1 LRYNS
6 MDIVCISIGN
16 ELLNGEIADTNK
28 QWLGRAL
35 QQAGYNLVEAIT
47 VGDDS
52 ARIRA
57 TIEYCIDAG
66 YAIIATGGLGPTGDD
81 ITARAVAQAFRLRLV
96 LSDEALG
103 MVRTFFRR
111 SGKAC
116 PPGNEKQALLPQKA
130 QPLENICGTA
140 PGFYLRHN
148 DRPAFFL
155 PGVPQEMQAMFSR
168 HVLPLLQTSVPP
180 QAQPQRATLYTF
192 GIPEAELDRRL
203 RALNFKHDTRL
214 SYRLDGPQV
223 VVKVETPCASE
234 DALAASV
241 STIRDELGSALTAEG
256 EISLPQTTATILR
269 EAELRLA
276 LAESCTGGLIAKL
289 LTDQAGSSAFLERS
303 AVTYANSAKHD
314 MLGVPV
320 QVLMQHGAVS
330 RECAAAMVK
339 GVKQRSNADIALAV
353 TGIAGPD
360 GGSAD
365 KPVGTVFMAL
375 ADSRGTEVKHFT
387 FSGDRALIRE
397 RTAYTA
403 LDWIRRVASAQKGQE
418 KS

>member
-1 LRYNS
+1 

-16 ELLNGEIADTNK
+16 ELLNGEITDTNK
-28 QWLGRAL
+28 QWIGRTL
-35 QQAGYNLVEAIT
+35 QQAGYTLTEAIT

-96 LSDEALG
+96 LNDEALD
-103 MVRTFFRR
+103 MVRGSFRC
-111 SGKAC
+111 SGKPC
-116 PPGNEKQALLPQKA
+116 PPGNEKQALLPQKS
-130 QPLENICGTA
+130 QPLENTCGTA

-148 DRPAFFL
+148 TCPAFFL

-168 HVLPLLQTSVPP
+168 QVLPLLQSSVPVHEVP
-180 QAQPQRATLYTF
+180 KSSTLYTF
-192 GIPEAELDRRL
+192 GIPEAELEQRL
-203 RALNFKHDTRL
+203 QQLNFRHDTQLR
-214 SYRLDGPQV
+214 YRLDGPQV
-223 VVKVETPCASE
+223 VVKVEAKRGGE
-234 DALAASV
+234 DALAAS
-241 STIRDELGSALTAEG
+241 
-256 EISLPQTTATILR
+256 TATIRSELGDSVTAVGDIALPETTANVLR
-269 EAELRLA
+269 ESEIRLA

-320 QVLMQHGAVS
+320 QILMQHGAVS
-330 RECAAAMVK
+330 RECAAAMAE
-339 GVKQRSNADIALAV
+339 GVRQRSNADIAVAV

-360 GGSAD
+360 GGSAE

-375 ADSRGTEVKHFT
+375 ATALGTKVQHFT
-387 FSGDRALIRE
+387 FNGDRSSVRE

-403 LDWIRRVASAQKGQE
+403 LDWIRREALAQRNKALG
-418 KS
+418 

>member
-1 LRYNS
+1 

-16 ELLNGEIADTNK
+16 ELLNGDIADTNK

-35 QQAGYNLVEAIT
+35 QQSGYTLAESIT

-57 TIEYCIDAG
+57 TIEYYIDAG
-66 YAIIATGGLGPTGDD
+66 YAIIASGGLGPTGDD

-96 LSDEALG
+96 LNDDALA
-103 MVRTFFRR
+103 MVRNFFRR
-111 SGKAC
+111 SGKPC

-148 DRPAFFL
+148 ACPAFFL

-168 HVLPLLQTSVPP
+168 QVLPLLQASVPP
-180 QAQPQRATLYTF
+180 QELPLSATLYTF
-192 GIPEAELDRRL
+192 GIPEAELERRL
-203 RALNFKHDTRL
+203 QGLNFKHDTQLR
-214 SYRLDGPQV
+214 YRLNGPQV
-223 VVKVETPCASE
+223 VVKVETLQGNE
-234 DALAASV
+234 DTLAASV
-241 STIRDELGSALTAEG
+241 EIIRAELGAALTAVG
-256 EISLPQTTATILR
+256 DSALPESTATVLC
-269 EAELRLA
+269 ETELRLA

-320 QVLMQHGAVS
+320 QLLMQHGAVS
-330 RECAAAMVK
+330 RECAVAMVE
-339 GVKQRSNADIALAV
+339 GVRQRSNADIALAV

-360 GGSAD
+360 GGSAE
-365 KPVGTVFMAL
+365 KPVGTVFIAL
-375 ADSRGTEVKHFT
+375 TSAQGTEVKHFT
-387 FSGDRALIRE
+387 FAGDRATVRE

-403 LDWIRRVASAQKGQE
+403 LDWIRRVALAHRNKQDS
-418 KS
+418 

>member
-1 LRYNS
+1 

-16 ELLNGEIADTNK
+16 ELLNGDIADTNK

-35 QQAGYNLVEAIT
+35 QQAGYTLTEAIT

-81 ITARAVAQAFRLRLV
+81 ITARAAAQAFRLRLV
-96 LSDEALG
+96 LNDEALD
-103 MVRTFFRR
+103 MVRGFFRR
-111 SGKAC
+111 SGNPC

-148 DRPAFFL
+148 ACPAFFL
-155 PGVPQEMQAMFSR
+155 PGVPQEMQTMFSR
-168 HVLPLLQTSVPP
+168 QVLPLLQSSIPSQELP
-180 QAQPQRATLYTF
+180 HSATMYTF
-192 GIPEAELDRRL
+192 GIPEAELERRL
-203 RALNFKHDTRL
+203 QCLHFKHDTQLR
-214 SYRLDGPQV
+214 YRLDGPQV
-223 VVKVETPCASE
+223 VVKVETKAGDE
-234 DALAASV
+234 NALATSIA
-241 STIRDELGSALTAEG
+241 TIRAELGNAVTGVGDS
-256 EISLPQTTATILR
+256 SLPETTATILR
-269 EAELRLA
+269 ETELRLA

-330 RECAAAMVK
+330 RECAIAMVE

-360 GGSAD
+360 GGSAE
-365 KPVGTVFMAL
+365 KPVGTVFIAL
-375 ADSRGTEVKHFT
+375 ASAQGTEVKHLT
-387 FSGDRALIRE
+387 IDGDRATVRE

-403 LDWIRRVASAQKGQE
+403 LDWIRRIALEHNRSTH
-418 KS
+418 S

>member
-1 LRYNS
+1 

-35 QQAGYNLVEAIT
+35 KQAGYSLTEAIT
-47 VGDDS
+47 VGDDC
-52 ARIRA
+52 AKIRA
-57 TIEYCIDAG
+57 TIEYFIDAG

-81 ITARAVAQAFRLRLV
+81 ITARAVAQAFRLRLI
-96 LSDEALG
+96 LNDEALN
-103 MVRTFFRR
+103 MVRAFFSRN
-111 SGKAC
+111 GKPC

-148 DRPAFFL
+148 NCPAFFL

-168 HVLPLLQTSVPP
+168 HVVPLLKSAIP
-180 QAQPQRATLYTF
+180 AQELPESTILYTF
-192 GIPEAELDRRL
+192 GIPEAELERRL
-203 RALNFKHDTRL
+203 QRLHFKHDTQLR
-214 SYRLDGPQV
+214 YRMAGPQV
-223 VVKVETPCASE
+223 VVKVEVAHGCKQ
-234 DALAASV
+234 ALTASV
-241 STIRDELGSALTAEG
+241 ETICAELGSAVTAVG
-256 EISLPQTTATILR
+256 DSSLPETTAAILR
-269 EAELRLA
+269 ETELRLS

-320 QVLMQHGAVS
+320 QVLMKYGAVS
-330 RECAAAMVK
+330 RECAIAMAD
-339 GVKQRSNADIALAV
+339 GVKQRSSTDIALAV

-360 GGSAD
+360 GGSAE
-365 KPVGTVFMAL
+365 KPVGTIFMAL
-375 ADSRGTEVKHFT
+375 ASAHGTEVEHFT
-387 FSGDRALIRE
+387 FSGDRASVRE
-397 RTAYTA
+397 RTAYAA
-403 LDWIRRVASAQKGQE
+403 LDWIRRVALKHKKREES
-418 KS
+418 